1 MIYVVPRIINLSRS
15 HFLWIADCNI
25 IVIGTTPDLA
35 NLNQELL
42 AAEPECQQITAIKLS
57 VSRIGGSQI
66 IRPIV
71 LSIQLKKLRK
81 ANVGQRLQELL
92 PKFGKIW
99 E

>member
-1 MIYVVPRIINLSRS
+1 MICVVPRIINLSRS

-42 AAEPECQQITAIKLS
+42 AAEPERQQITAIKLS

-71 LSIQLKKLRK
+71 LSIQLKNLPK
-81 ANVGQRLQELL
+81 AKMGQRLQELL
-92 PKFGKIW
+92 PQFGKIW